1 MSRKYEL
8 SGRTAIVT
16 GAAGGIGKCIALSL
30 SQRHC
35 NLVLADIND
44 ADLAEVADDCQFLAG
59 KDRTVTAYHLD
70 VSSRD
75 AIMAFPA
82 EVLKKHAGVDI
93 LVNNAGVA
101 IGGTFEQASEED
113 FDWLMSIN
121 FFGVVRMTRAFLPL
135 LHKSDDARI
144 VNISSIFGLVAPPE
158 QTAYCAAKFAVK
170 GFSDSLRN
178 ELVETRIGVTT
189 VHPGGVATRI
199 AEDSRAPA
207 GVSEEEIKR
216 RKKIFQEF
224 LKLPPEIAGEMIVEE
239 IEKRRDRILVGS
251 DAKVMALAA
260 RLFPVRYWKLLT
272 WRGPLHEAAKAIEN

>member
-1 MSRKYEL
+1 MSRGYKL
-8 SGRTAIVT
+8 RGRTAIVT
-16 GAAGGIGKCIALSL
+16 GSAGGIGRAIAISLAKRGCNIAL
-30 SQRHC
+30 
-35 NLVLADIND
+35 VDVND
-44 ADLAEVADDCQFLAG
+44 KGLAETQQLIGDGVRVS
-59 KDRTVTAYHLD
+59 KHHLD
-70 VSSRD
+70 VSDRD
-75 AIMAFPA
+75 AITSFP
-82 EVLKKHAGVDI
+82 EQVLAHHPGVDI

-113 FDWLMSIN
+113 FEWLMSVN
-121 FFGVVRMTRAFLPL
+121 FFGVVRMTRSFLPL

-178 ELVETRIGVTT
+178 ELLNSTVGVTT

-207 GVSEEEIKR
+207 GVSDEEIQR
-216 RKKIFQEF
+216 RKKIFGEF
-224 LKLPPEIAGEMIVEE
+224 LKLPPEIAGEMIVEG
-239 IEKRRDRILVGS
+239 IEKRRDRVLVGS

-260 RLFPVRYWKLLT
+260 RLFPISYWKLLT
-272 WRGPLHEAAKAIEN
+272 WRGPLHDAAKAVGN